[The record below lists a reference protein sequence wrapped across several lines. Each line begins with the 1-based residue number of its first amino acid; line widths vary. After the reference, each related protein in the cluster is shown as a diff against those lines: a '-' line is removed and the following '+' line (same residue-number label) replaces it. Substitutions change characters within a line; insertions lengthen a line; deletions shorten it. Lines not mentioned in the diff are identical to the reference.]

1 MVEIPNQE
9 IAKKIM
15 DDLNE
20 NESYRKT
27 AKDWEGAITIE
38 FLSDGNKLK
47 KNYYLWLD
55 LWHEKVRSVE
65 FIGGPSEKPFECY
78 ISANETNWRRLFKG
92 ELDPTIAMRMGKFKF
107 QGNLDKLRRNTKAT
121 TYIFKYLTKYLK
133 DW

>member
-27 AKDWEGAITIE
+27 AKDWEVAITIE

-55 LWHEKVRSVE
+55 LWHGKVRSVE

>member
-15 DDLNE
+15 EDLKE

-47 KNYYLWLD
+47 KNYD
-55 LWHEKVRSVE
+55 LWHGKVRSVE

-92 ELDPTIAMRMGKFKF
+92 EIDPTIAMRMGKFKF
-107 QGNLDKLRRNTKAT
+107 QGNLDKLMCNTKVT
-121 TYIFKYLTKYLK
+121 PYILKFLTKYLK